1 MPALAAAAVAGE
13 GLTPLTL
20 PWGDG
25 EPGLERVMVIDDL
38 PKRPIWLVTPAEA
51 TLRPAVRV
59 VCDRIA
65 AIYARVAS

>member
-13 GLTPLTL
+13 GIAALTL

-25 EPGLERVMVIDDL
+25 ESGLERVMVIDDL
-38 PKRPIWLVTPAEA
+38 AKRPIWLVTAGEA
-51 TLRPAVRV
+51 ASRPAVRV

-65 AIYARVAS
+65 AIYARAA